1 MWRWHRIGPK
11 LLVAGGVLQGVLP
24 RVDGQLDVL
33 GKAGVTGWLPVL
45 ALVALG
51 LAWEVHQR
59 RSSTVDVGDDGRVR
73 RALLESVRAQWVT
86 GVLDRSL
93 EAVARV
99 EVGLTRRPEAV
110 DHPWGTLVAP
120 DRRPVSSLA
129 EVHDRGGLLLLGE
142 PGAGKTTALLELAR
156 DLLDRAVAD
165 PEEPVPAVFHLS
177 SWAARHASLAEWLVD
192 ELVKRYGVPRGVARE
207 WVRTDA
213 VLPLLDGLDEVD
225 PAWREDCVAAINAWR
240 TEHGLSGVV
249 VCARTGDHAR
259 LRTRLSLGAA
269 VVLEPLG
276 RKEVAAYLR
285 EAGRPLAGLRTALRQ
300 DPRLLDLL
308 TTPLMLS
315 VCVLAYA
322 GAPAD
327 RVRADPLGDYVA
339 AMLARP
345 RSGLAA
351 RRFTPAQTRRYLSWL
366 ARAMDRHHES
376 VFYPDW
382 VRLSW
387 LPTRALRVR
396 ALVGTALV
404 VAVGTVVVLSL
415 VSYSVTLVLIRP
427 TVMATWEYPAVW
439 SVPGTITGLV
449 ACRRRIAPVNR
460 LRWRTVVPAL
470 RRLAVGGA
478 VGVTATMVLHGLT
491 TLNREPS
498 NRFLEGVPDFLG
510 LAVAGWVAAA
520 ATALFRRRTSWSVVR
535 ATGTAGAAGAAV
547 TAVLCTYLVGW
558 PLTLVALVTSAGL
571 VGWALAHTR
580 PRPDL
585 TPSAPGAAITTTRD
599 QALVAGAA
607 VALAGA
613 LAWSAVVVTGYL
625 SGPHF
630 QPMTSVLVFG
640 VWAGVLTA
648 VVLGVGDWL
657 RHRAVLRLLARRG
670 YLPRDL
676 LGFLDHADSHILLRC
691 TGPGYAFVHR
701 MVLDHFAGKGPGGP
715 ETLPAPRLSPGPAPG
730 GAPRPRP
737 RRPRPAHPSGGP

>member
-1 MWRWHRIGPK
+1 MWQWRRVGPK

-33 GKAGVTGWLPVL
+33 GKAGVGGWLPVL
-45 ALVALG
+45 VLVALG

-59 RSSTVDVGDDGRVR
+59 RESTVDQPDDGRVR
-73 RALLESVRAQWVT
+73 RALLESVRAQWVS

-129 EVHDRGGLLLLGE
+129 EVHDRGGLLLLGD

-156 DLLDRAVAD
+156 TLLDRASAD
-165 PEEPVPAVFHLS
+165 AEEPVPVVFHLS

-225 PAWREDCVAAINAWR
+225 PAWRDACVAAVNAWR
-240 TEHGLSGVV
+240 AEHGLSGVV
-249 VCARTGDHAR
+249 VCARTGDYER
-259 LRTRLSLGAA
+259 LRTRLSLAAA
-269 VVLEPLG
+269 VVLEPLT
-276 RKEVAAYLR
+276 RKEVVAHLR

-315 VCVLAYA
+315 VYALAYA
-322 GAPAD
+322 GVPAD

-345 RSGLAA
+345 RSGLATP
-351 RRFTPAQTRRYLSWL
+351 RYTPAQTRRYLSWL

-382 VRLSW
+382 VQLSW

-396 ALVGTALV
+396 ALAGTALA
-404 VAVGTVVVLSL
+404 VAVGTVVVLSA
-415 VSYSVTLVLIRP
+415 VSFTVTLALFGFR
-427 TVMATWEYPAVW
+427 TAATWDHPVVW
-439 SVPGTITGLV
+439 AVPGVVTGLV
-449 ACRRRIAPVNR
+449 ASRRRIAPVNR
-460 LRWRTVVPAL
+460 WRWRTFAPVL

-478 VGVTATMVLHGLT
+478 VGVTTTMVLHRFT
-491 TLNREPS
+491 TLDHEPGQ
-498 NRFLEGVPDFLG
+498 RFLEGIPDFLG
-510 LAVAGWVAAA
+510 LTTAGGVAAA
-520 ATALFRRRTSWSVVR
+520 AIALARRRTSWTAVR
-535 ATGTAGAAGAAV
+535 ATGTAGAAGAAI
-547 TAVLCTYLVGW
+547 TAVLSTYLVGS

-585 TPSAPGAAITTTRD
+585 APSAPGAAITTTRN
-599 QALVAGAA
+599 QALAAGAA
-607 VALAGA
+607 VALVCAVAWGA
-613 LAWSAVVVTGYL
+613 ALVPAYL
-625 SGPHF
+625 SGPRF
-630 QPMTSVLVFG
+630 RPNTSVLFFG

-648 VVLGVGDWL
+648 LAVGLGDWL

-691 TGPGYAFVHR
+691 TGRGYAFVHR
-701 MVLDHFAGKGPGGP
+701 TVLDHFAGKGSGAP

-730 GAPRPRP
+730 GGPRPRP
-737 RRPRPAHPSGGP
+737 PRPRPAHPSGGP